1 MRIQEARKLKI
12 GQKVITPMGFIITVT
27 SLTEFRHT
35 IGNKV
40 IIYVKGKTEEGNIM
54 KFSHK
59 ELKII

>member
-12 GQKVITPMGFIITVT
+12 GQKVITPMGFIITVI
-27 SLTEFRHT
+27 SLTEFRHM